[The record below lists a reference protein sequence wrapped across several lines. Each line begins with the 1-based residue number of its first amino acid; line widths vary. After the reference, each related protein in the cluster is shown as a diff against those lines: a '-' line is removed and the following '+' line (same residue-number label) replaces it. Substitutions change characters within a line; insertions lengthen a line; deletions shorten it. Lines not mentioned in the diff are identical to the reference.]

1 MAITSG
7 RLIFSDLMKCHTAP
21 RKSRGWMCSEL
32 VPFARGQA
40 LTPGAGVGQRGR
52 SRGWEHAPRFP
63 CPGAPRPTCLIAQGL
78 CCRRKIIFA
87 RFAAWFAHLQH
98 PQSILAPSQ
107 HLLATRSTWLTLSF
121 GTKRPRV
128 SPQLLLPAPFLQGP
142 NEPKSHEQLA
152 HEAAFFQQAALTR
165 EVEI

>member
-40 LTPGAGVGQRGR
+40 PTPGAGAGQRGW

-63 CPGAPRPTCLIAQGL
+63 CPGALRPTCLITQGL

-87 RFAAWFAHLQH
+87 CFPAWFARLQH

-107 HLLATRSTWLTLSF
+107 HLLATHSTWLT
-121 GTKRPRV
+121 GTKHPRG
-128 SPQLLLPAPFLQGP
+128 SPQICAPFLQGP